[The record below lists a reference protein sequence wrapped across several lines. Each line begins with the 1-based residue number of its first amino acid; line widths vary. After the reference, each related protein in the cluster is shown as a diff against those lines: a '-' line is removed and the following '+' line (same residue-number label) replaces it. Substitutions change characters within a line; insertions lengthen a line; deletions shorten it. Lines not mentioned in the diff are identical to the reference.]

1 MKLRECGGLK
11 LFVKILLSRSSADA
25 ELHDSVIES
34 IRNFAYDNSSLI
46 MLQNEGK
53 FDPNMM

>member
-53 FDPNMM
+53 FGNTC